1 MSSIPAAFPASL
13 TVTVLKRGGWGKAD
27 VLRLQH
33 EAGEAVLKDFSSKA
47 APVRWFGRR
56 QLRRE
61 RRALKRLQGLCGV
74 PAFLGEVPPCGLLM
88 ARVEGEPITRWR
100 AKPPDQ
106 IAPMVERLSALVDR
120 MHARGVAHLDLRK
133 RDNILIGPDGW
144 PSVIDF
150 NASICFAPGTVG
162 ARVVFPI
169 LRRVDRAAVLK
180 WKSFLLPQG
189 LTPEE
194 ARRHRR
200 MSRLR
205 RFWIFN

>member
-13 TVTVLKRGGWGKAD
+13 TVTVLKRGPWGKAD
-27 VLRLQH
+27 VLRIAH
-33 EAGEAVLKDFSSKA
+33 ASGEAILKDFSSKS

-61 RRALKRLQGLCGV
+61 RRALRRLQGLLGV
-74 PAFLGEVPPCGLLM
+74 PAFLAEVPSCGLLM
-88 ARVEGEPITRWR
+88 TKIDGEPITRWR
-100 AKPPDQ
+100 AKPPGE
-106 IAPMVERLSALVDR
+106 IALMMERLSALVDR

-133 RDNILIGPDGW
+133 RDNILIGADGW
-144 PSVIDF
+144 PGVIDF
-150 NASICFAPGTVG
+150 NASVCFAAGTMR
-162 ARVVFPI
+162 AALFFPI
-169 LRRVDRAAVLK
+169 LRRVDHAAVLK